1 MSTSCIRVRVQ
12 YHLNIMIHHYWQLHS
27 NISDNDPERRQP
39 PITQTKDSSPYR
51 KRKKDRCCRRRPIF
65 FAYYY
70 SPALRSIEKVL
81 VVSRKNQSRKQ
92 QKPQKHKK
100 RKPTLF
106 QDYDVGTMNCL
117 LVFLIQINDSAK
129 RKKIDVLV
137 CCERGGYALTLP
149 YARITISCYYR
160 NLSILLCFNLSTK
173 IFVQLNFFLAEKKCF

>member
-1 MSTSCIRVRVQ
+1 
-12 YHLNIMIHHYWQLHS
+12 MIQNADSHQ
-27 NISDNDPERRQP
+27 
-39 PITQTKDSSPYR
+39 ITQTKDSSPYR

-92 QKPQKHKK
+92 QKAQKHKK

-117 LVFLIQINDSAK
+117 LVFLIQINDSAE
-129 RKKIDVLV
+129 RKKKSMCWFVVNAVAMD
-137 CCERGGYALTLP
+137 
-149 YARITISCYYR
+149 YR
-160 NLSILLCFNLSTK
+160 NTVCNYYFLLLLKSF
-173 IFVQLNFFLAEKKCF
+173 NFF